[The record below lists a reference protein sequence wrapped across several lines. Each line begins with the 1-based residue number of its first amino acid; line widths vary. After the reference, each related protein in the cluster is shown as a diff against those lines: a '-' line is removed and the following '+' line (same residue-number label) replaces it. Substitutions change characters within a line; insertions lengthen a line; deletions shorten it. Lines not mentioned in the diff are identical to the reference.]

1 MKTVLELVTE
11 IVSSHASNTQMTK
24 DQLLQEIQD
33 VHAALSRLDATLSP
47 EDSANNEQLPPALTV
62 KQAFKKDE
70 VVCME
75 CNKGGFKT
83 LKKHLATAHGL
94 SAGEYRK
101 KHGIKSSQ
109 KLAAR
114 SFSESR
120 RKAALERGM
129 TAVLAGAREI
139 RMANLNERK
148 AAALKSAKSIKPL
161 KAATPKSK
169 SKG

>member
-1 MKTVLELVTE
+1 MKTVLALVTE

-33 VHAALSRLDATLSP
+33 VYAALSRL
-47 EDSANNEQLPPALTV
+47 ESAQALENNIGEQQPPALTV

-70 VVCME
+70 VICME
-75 CNKGGFKT
+75 CSKGGFKT
-83 LKKHLATAHGL
+83 LKKHLSTAHGMTT
-94 SAGEYRK
+94 GEYRK
-101 KHGIKSSQ
+101 KYGIKSSQ

-139 RMANLNERK
+139 RMSNLKERK
-148 AAALKSAKSIKPL
+148 AAALKSAKPIKPIN
-161 KAATPKSK
+161 AAKSK
-169 SKG
+169 SKV

>member
-1 MKTVLELVTE
+1 MKTVLELVAE

-24 DQLLQEIQD
+24 DQLLQEIQE
-33 VHAALSRLDATLSP
+33 VYATLSQL
-47 EDSANNEQLPPALTV
+47 DSAPFPENPAVEQQPAVLTL
-62 KQAFKKDE
+62 KQAFRKDE

-83 LKKHLATAHGL
+83 LKKHLGTAHGMT
-94 SAGEYRK
+94 AGEYRK
-101 KHGIKSSQ
+101 KFGIKSSQ

-129 TAVLAGAREI
+129 VDVLAGAREI
-139 RMANLNERK
+139 RMSNLNERR
-148 AAALKSAKSIKPL
+148 AAALKSAKPFSRVRDK
-161 KAATPKSK
+161 K
-169 SKG
+169 